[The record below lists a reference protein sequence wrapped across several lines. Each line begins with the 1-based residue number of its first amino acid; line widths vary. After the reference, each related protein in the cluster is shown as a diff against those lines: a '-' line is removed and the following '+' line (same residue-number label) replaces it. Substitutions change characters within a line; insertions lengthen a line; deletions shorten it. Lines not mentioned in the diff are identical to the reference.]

1 MLRLASES
9 DPAWIQRAL
18 EHLDE
23 VLVDHAHCEK
33 KAASSALGM
42 IFAWPERPT
51 WMAPLSELAREELSH
66 FELVLRVLNRRGI
79 VFARQVPSEYGA
91 RQNAACRKGS
101 KRVLDK
107 LLCAALVEA
116 RSCERMQL
124 LADGLAEPEPELAGM
139 FRGLLASEARH
150 HQLFVD
156 LAKEAYTEQEV
167 MARLEELAL
176 HEAAVLVEPCSAVRM
191 HSR

>member
-1 MLRLASES
+1 MLRLASDS
-9 DPAWIQRAL
+9 DPTWVSRAL
-18 EHLDE
+18 DHLDE

-42 IFAWPERPT
+42 IFAWPEQPG

-66 FELVLRVLNRRGI
+66 FELVLRVLERRGI
-79 VFARQVPSEYGA
+79 AFHRQIPSEYGA
-91 RQNAACRKGS
+91 RLNEACRKG
-101 KRVLDK
+101 RERILDK

-124 LADGLAEPEPELAGM
+124 LAEALAERDPDLSRM
-139 FRGLLASEARH
+139 FTGLLASEARH

-156 LAKEAYTEQEV
+156 LAKDLFEEETV
-167 MARLEELAL
+167 MVRLAELAE
-176 HEAAVLVEPCSAVRM
+176 HEARILIQPCAAVRM
-191 HSR
+191 HSA